1 MAKLVFDPVL
11 KKYLVARN
19 HARTSRKCLLLGVN
33 SYYENLVDISNKLN
47 RGLPKLRLAR
57 IGYSSGKAI
66 LNKNFKHDI
75 QRDSSQNDIFKH
87 DDDISDDSFNVEETI
102 KIKNSVHESSEISS
116 VKKKINNKETYNF
129 QKTFDDV
136 FYEELHKE
144 LRNQSDI
151 MRMES
156 VVSNT
161 TTKNCCLIHDEES
174 MISQQFDAP
183 KLREQDQRNLCA
195 NIKDEV
201 LLHSNKKANN
211 NSVIDNQLDQAFKI
225 KQNSKDKVII
235 QPELQDNDTDMIN
248 KSYKKRS
255 NEDIHRGY
263 GNDEASIHKK
273 ATIREIAEVNKVQL
287 CQDMEG
293 GSSGLLSRQLENG
306 NNRVVPIDYDRER
319 QFEFEDALL
328 PDNLNDIQT
337 LYDSEKDILQ
347 YSSNYEVH
355 FVLHFKNII

>member
-11 KKYLVARN
+11 KKYLVVRN
-19 HARTSRKCLLLGVN
+19 HARISRKCLLLGVN

-47 RGLPKLRLAR
+47 EGLPKLRLAR

-75 QRDSSQNDIFKH
+75 QRDSSQNYIFKH

-102 KIKNSVHESSEISS
+102 KIKNSIHESSEISS
-116 VKKKINNKETYNF
+116 VKK
-129 QKTFDDV
+129 TFDDV
-136 FYEELHKE
+136 FYEELYKE
-144 LRNQSDI
+144 LRNQSGI

-161 TTKNCCLIHDEES
+161 TKKNYCEVHDEKP
-174 MISQQFDAP
+174 MICQQFDAP

-235 QPELQDNDTDMIN
+235 QPELQDNDTDMIT

-263 GNDEASIHKK
+263 GKDEAAIHKK

-287 CQDMEG
+287 CQDMED
-293 GSSGLLSRQLENG
+293 GSSGLLNRQLENG
-306 NNRVVPIDYDRER
+306 NNRIVPIDYDRER

-347 YSSNYEVH
+347 YSSDYKVH
-355 FVLHFKNII
+355 FVLHFENII